1 MERRFKNRTQA
12 GQLLAKRLIAYA
24 NRSEVVV
31 LALPRGGVPVA
42 FEVAKVLNAPL
53 NICLVRKLGVP
64 GHKELAMG
72 AIAMG
77 GVMVINEEVVK
88 GLGISTETI
97 NQVALKEQKELER
110 RARAYRGN
118 RQALKIEGRKLIL
131 IDDGIATGSTLR
143 AALATLRQQQPAGI
157 IVAVPVAPPSIC
169 NQLKREI
176 EKVVCLRTPHPLY
189 AIGNWYED
197 FWQTTDQEVR
207 KLLAQAPRGEVS
219 VSRLG

>member
-1 MERRFKNRTQA
+1 MKRRFKNRTQA

-24 NRSEVVV
+24 HRSEVIV

-53 NICLVRKLGVP
+53 DICLVRKLGVP

-77 GVMVINEEVVK
+77 GAMVINEAVVTE
-88 GLGISTETI
+88 LGISTETI
-97 NQVALKEQKELER
+97 NRVAFEEQKELER
-110 RARAYRGN
+110 RHHAYRGN
-118 RQALKIEGRKLIL
+118 RRALNIEGRKLIL

-143 AALATLRQQQPAGI
+143 AALATLQQQQPVGI

-169 NQLKREI
+169 NQLELKI
-176 EKVVCLRTPHPLY
+176 EKVVCLKTPHPLY
-189 AIGNWYED
+189 AIGIWYED
-197 FWQTTDQEVR
+197 FLQTTDEEVR
-207 KLLAQAPRGEVS
+207 NLLAQAPWRQES
-219 VSRLG
+219 VSR